1 MNRRIL
7 WKDAL
12 SSLNHSWG
20 RFIGILLLMAVSAF
34 AFIGLKMA
42 GPDMRNTAQ
51 TYYQDVNL
59 ADLTVSSNYGLD
71 KNDTQTIKNQA
82 KKATIDFGYLQDTTI
97 NNSKTS
103 LRVLSESKNIST
115 SQLISGNFPKKDN
128 QIVLSYLLRNK
139 YHIGEWITLNEH
151 S

>member
-71 KNDTQTIKNQA
+71 KNDIQTIKKQA
-82 KKATIDFGYLQDTTI
+82 KKLLLTLDIYRIQLSIIQRLVCVFYQ
-97 NNSKTS
+97 
-103 LRVLSESKNIST
+103 RVKI
-115 SQLISGNFPKKDN
+115 F
-128 QIVLSYLLRNK
+128 LLVN
-139 YHIGEWITLNEH
+139 
-151 S
+151 

>member
-71 KNDTQTIKNQA
+71 KNDTQTIKKQA
-82 KKATIDFGYLQDTTI
+82 KK
-97 NNSKTS
+97 
-103 LRVLSESKNIST
+103 
-115 SQLISGNFPKKDN
+115 
-128 QIVLSYLLRNK
+128 SY
-139 YHIGEWITLNEH
+139 Y
-151 S
+151 

>member
-42 GPDMRNTAQ
+42 GQDMRNTAQ

-59 ADLTVSSNYGLD
+59 ADLTVSSNYWLD
-71 KNDTQTIKNQA
+71 KNDTQTINKQA
-82 KKATIDFGYLQDTTI
+82 KK
-97 NNSKTS
+97 
-103 LRVLSESKNIST
+103 
-115 SQLISGNFPKKDN
+115 
-128 QIVLSYLLRNK
+128 SY
-139 YHIGEWITLNEH
+139 Y
-151 S
+151 

>member
-1 MNRRIL
+1 
-7 WKDAL
+7 
-12 SSLNHSWG
+12 
-20 RFIGILLLMAVSAF
+20 
-34 AFIGLKMA
+34 
-42 GPDMRNTAQ
+42 MRNTAQ

-151 S
+151 SNLKIVGLKLLALYGQVNIPIKVILGRLMLELVNFLELL

>member
-1 MNRRIL
+1 MNRNTL

-12 SSLNHSWG
+12 SHLIIHGG
-20 RFIGILLLMAVSAF
+20 RFIGITLLMAVSAF

-51 TYYQDVNL
+51 TYYQEVNL

-71 KNDTQTIKNQA
+71 KNDTQTIKKQA
-82 KKATIDFGYLQDTTI
+82 KK
-97 NNSKTS
+97 
-103 LRVLSESKNIST
+103 
-115 SQLISGNFPKKDN
+115 
-128 QIVLSYLLRNK
+128 SY
-139 YHIGEWITLNEH
+139 